1 MKYEIRDIAEYII
14 VMIGEFAK
22 KFNLTENQAFRY
34 LKFHQGISFLQDH
47 YEIIHTLDFKEALE
61 SVTLYCRNSGGKL

>member
-34 LKFHQGISFLQDH
+34 LKFHHGISFLQDH